1 MMKESLFRILH
12 YTHCPLKVT
21 YAARDGAC
29 ILNGVGAWIFCAD
42 TLYCTLYSMLIETV
56 FDKIQSLY
64 TVLDS
69 MLTESVLHVDEA
81 DILYSPSCS
90 KATEPKF

>member
-1 MMKESLFRILH
+1 MGLEPGCFVLIH
-12 YTHCPLKVT
+12 YTVLC
-21 YAARDGAC
+21 
-29 ILNGVGAWIFCAD
+29 
-42 TLYCTLYSMLIETV
+42 MLIETV

>member
-29 ILNGVGAWIFCAD
+29 ILNGVGAWIFVLIHYTVLC
-42 TLYCTLYSMLIETV
+42 MLIETV